1 MNWRDYEKEIHEQFQ
16 EMYPDAEIT
25 HNTTLP
31 GRYSKI
37 DRQIDVLIEDYVAGD
52 RIRIMVDGKY
62 FSENIDVKEVEC
74 FIGMMQD
81 VAADKGLLIT
91 QKGYSPA
98 AIKRAHNDPSRIE
111 LDVLNFEE
119 LKQSQG
125 FGALPYSGKHG
136 VVMPS
141 PFGWKSGVRHHFFGN
156 FSASPSGIVFRVNL
170 VGKKQ
175 SQPPFGCFTGCHK
188 NRTHHSSSRLPSL
201 SFKPLPSFRL
211 NYTLSVEF

>member
-1 MNWRDYEKEIHEQFQ
+1 MNWRDYEKEIHQQFQ

-81 VAADKGLLIT
+81 VSVDKGLLIT
-91 QKGYSPA
+91 QKGYSKA
-98 AIKRAHNDPSRIE
+98 AIMRAHNDPSRIE
-111 LDVLNFEE
+111 LDILNFEE
-119 LKQSQG
+119 LKQFQG

-141 PFGWKSGVRHHFFGN
+141 PFGWVIDATRRDGFLATLYQRGLTLEE
-156 FSASPSGIVFRVNL
+156 A
-170 VGKKQ
+170 GKNKEWM
-175 SQPPFGCFTGCHK
+175 
-188 NRTHHSSSRLPSL
+188 
-201 SFKPLPSFRL
+201 
-211 NYTLSVEF
+211 YV